1 MIING
6 NGHTNKKCILVADD
20 DADDRELIKVAF
32 EENEADAAIYFVE
45 NGEELVHYLHRQGK
59 YKDEGIYPFP
69 SLILLDLNMPKKD
82 GREALREIKSDQQ
95 LKALPMVI
103 LTTSTAAKDIVHC
116 YELGVNSYMIKP
128 ANFSDLVQFAA
139 MLYAYWFNTVQLP
152 L

>member
-6 NGHTNKKCILVADD
+6 NGQANRKCILVADD

-32 EENEADAAIYFVE
+32 EENGADTAIYFVE
-45 NGEELVHYLHRQGK
+45 NGEELLHYLHRQGK
-59 YKDEGIYPFP
+59 YSDEISYPFP

-82 GREALREIKSDQQ
+82 GRETLHEIKNDCR
-95 LKALPMVI
+95 LKTLPIVI
-103 LTTSTAAKDIVHC
+103 LTTSTAAKDISHC

-128 ANFSDLVQFAA
+128 TNFADLVQFAA
-139 MLYAYWFNTVQLP
+139 MLHAYWFNTVQLP